1 MELQSH
7 VFFSFKLNVVFSFH
21 TSFSRGTY
29 NSSKL
34 NNVRIPYGTTNFVA
48 ALINISINISIK
60 RRARNNAGGV
70 TAMSKTIASL
80 PCP

>member
-7 VFFSFKLNVVFSFH
+7 VFHSFKLNVVFSFH

-48 ALINISINISIK
+48 AVINISIK
-60 RRARNNAGGV
+60 RRARNNADAV

-80 PCP
+80 PFP